1 MEIKEMNFTKG
12 RVSSNLLKFALPFLG
27 SSFFQQLYSTT
38 DGIIVGKFVGKTG
51 LAAID
56 SVYNFLKI
64 PTLFFIGIS
73 MGATIILSQYYGA
86 GEKSEMSVVAHTIMT
101 FSLMSG
107 FAASLLGIFFAPDIL
122 YLLQIPNDIYVM
134 TLSYVQIYFCGLVA
148 SLIFNSTAGILRAMG
163 DSRTPF
169 YIMGFACLINVV
181 LDLLFVAKLKMGV
194 AGAAM
199 ATIIVQFLGT
209 FIIIKVFMNSKNEIV
224 FSLQKLKIKW
234 EKLKSIVKMGLP
246 LALQSAIY
254 PFANMLIQTRINNT
268 GTDNIAAYALCG
280 KLDFIV
286 WPVTESIGMAVTT
299 FVAQNYGAKLF
310 YRVKQG
316 MKTGIAL
323 AVGTIT
329 ILDVILFIFC
339 EQIGKL
345 FLASCDHNVIPIMAH
360 LLRFLLPFNLFYVVA
375 EILCAVIRGR
385 GETFRPMI
393 ITLVCTCGIR
403 VLWIMVA
410 VNQESTIKMI
420 LTSYPLSWI
429 INGIAFIVFY
439 RNFAIRS

>member
-1 MEIKEMNFTKG
+1 
-12 RVSSNLLKFALPFLG
+12 
-27 SSFFQQLYSTT
+27 
-38 DGIIVGKFVGKTG
+38 
-51 LAAID
+51 
-56 SVYNFLKI
+56 
-64 PTLFFIGIS
+64 
-73 MGATIILSQYYGA
+73 
-86 GEKSEMSVVAHTIMT
+86 
-101 FSLMSG
+101 
-107 FAASLLGIFFAPDIL
+107 
-122 YLLQIPNDIYVM
+122 
-134 TLSYVQIYFCGLVA
+134 
-148 SLIFNSTAGILRAMG
+148 
-163 DSRTPF
+163 
-169 YIMGFACLINVV
+169 
-181 LDLLFVAKLKMGV
+181 
-194 AGAAM
+194 
-199 ATIIVQFLGT
+199 
-209 FIIIKVFMNSKNEIV
+209 
-224 FSLQKLKIKW
+224 LKIKW
-234 EKLKSIVKMGLP
+234 EKLKSIVKVGLP

-299 FVAQNYGAKLF
+299 FVAQNYGAKLLN
-310 YRVKQG
+310 RVKQG
-316 MKTGIAL
+316 MKTGVAL

-329 ILDVILFIFC
+329 VLDVILFVFC
-339 EQIGKL
+339 EQLGKL
-345 FLASCDHNVIPIMAH
+345 FLASCDHNVVPIMAH

-429 INGIAFIVFY
+429 INGVAFIVFY